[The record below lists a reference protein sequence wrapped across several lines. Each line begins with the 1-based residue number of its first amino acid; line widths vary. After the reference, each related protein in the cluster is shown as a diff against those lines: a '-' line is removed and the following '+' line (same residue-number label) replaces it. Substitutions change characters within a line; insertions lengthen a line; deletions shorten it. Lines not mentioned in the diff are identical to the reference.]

1 MARCFQL
8 QDGIAVLEL
17 DRVLNTTPEELDR
30 HRVGLRTARQNRLEL
45 IARSTGQLLARLD
58 AAATAAN
65 AKVLLNPTSSRSLV
79 TSRNHVTSAVVD
91 FHGRLGIERLLRSVR
106 ARAWTDAAAQ
116 VRDRALET
124 GAEGV
129 DAAWKIGKETGGRA
143 FSAMGRLGGS
153 LAGSLT
159 ERAKRQLGD
168 GSEGGAKR

>member
-1 MARCFQL
+1 M
-8 QDGIAVLEL
+8 
-17 DRVLNTTPEELDR
+17 LNTTPEELNR

-79 TSRNHVTSAVVD
+79 HSRNHVTNAVVD

-116 VRDRALET
+116 ARDRALET

-153 LAGSLT
+153 LA

-168 GSEGGAKR
+168 GSGDGAEGGAKR